1 MLCVLLFTH
10 PFGYQGNSDA
20 ASGGASGSVN
30 AESFKAMAVQCV
42 SPCWRAGGLA
52 QGGRGQGCRKRERA
66 DLNGRVGGFAASPLD
81 DAGQDATLYSE
92 PFRRPTLDRV
102 TSRYKADGSG
112 GQREQPFPMLGV
124 RVAWDH

>member
-1 MLCVLLFTH
+1 M
-10 PFGYQGNSDA
+10 
-20 ASGGASGSVN
+20 
-30 AESFKAMAVQCV
+30 
-42 SPCWRAGGLA
+42 
-52 QGGRGQGCRKRERA
+52 RA
-66 DLNGRVGGFAASPLD
+66 DSNGRVGGFAASPLD

-124 RVAWDH
+124 RVAWDHGSLALQQVQSLCSPVKPASGRMGFWALTRHLWTAGWEL